1 MRRTFAWLCAA
12 AAAIAVHGG
21 AQAQAGPRID
31 RSTLLHLGASVLKI
45 EAIGADGRYQ
55 LGSGVVVG
63 ERTAVTNCHVTRK
76 AQTIHVVKGGARL
89 PATRQAADVAH
100 DLCLLH
106 VPRLDGAEAVVPISP
121 AGSLKEGQ
129 PVLAV
134 GYTGGTSLQ
143 VSDGQVVALHRL
155 DGSQIV
161 QSTNWFSSGASGGGL
176 FDAAGRL
183 VGILTFRL
191 RGGSAHYFAAP
202 ADWLVGRIDD
212 ASRYAAVG
220 PLEGRSFWEEL
231 PDAQPMFLQAAALEQ
246 RRQWPGLAEL
256 ARRWAADDAGDPEA
270 PFLLGLAYDAQGDAQ
285 ASIAALR
292 RCIELDPGYA
302 RAWARLALLYKRE
315 GRLADAREALARLG
329 ALDAEQARE
338 LTKDVDPR

>member
-1 MRRTFAWLCAA
+1 MRRTLAWLCTAGLVIGTTA
-12 AAAIAVHGG
+12 
-21 AQAQAGPRID
+21 AQAQSGQRID

-63 ERTAVTNCHVTRK
+63 ERKAVTNCHVTRN
-76 AQTIHVVKGGARL
+76 AQTIHVVKAGVRL
-89 PATRQAADVAH
+89 PATQQAADVAH
-100 DLCLLH
+100 DLCVLH
-106 VPRLDGAEAVVPISP
+106 VPRLDGADAVVPIAP
-121 AGSLKEGQ
+121 AGSLKAGQ
-129 PVLAV
+129 GVLAV
-134 GYTGGTSLQ
+134 GYTGGVGLQ
-143 VSDGQVVALHRL
+143 VSDGEVVALHRH

-191 RGGSAHYFAAP
+191 RGGAAHYFAAP
-202 ADWLVGRIDD
+202 ADWLTGRIDD
-212 ASRYAAVG
+212 NVRYAAIG

-246 RRQWPGLAEL
+246 RRQWPGLAAL
-256 ARRWAADDAGDPEA
+256 AERWAKDDAADPEA
-270 PFLLGLAYDAQGDAQ
+270 PYVLGLAYDAQGDTQ

-302 RAWARLALLYKRE
+302 RAWARLALLYKRD

-329 ALDAEQARE
+329 ALDPDQASE
-338 LTKDVDPR
+338 LTKDFDPK